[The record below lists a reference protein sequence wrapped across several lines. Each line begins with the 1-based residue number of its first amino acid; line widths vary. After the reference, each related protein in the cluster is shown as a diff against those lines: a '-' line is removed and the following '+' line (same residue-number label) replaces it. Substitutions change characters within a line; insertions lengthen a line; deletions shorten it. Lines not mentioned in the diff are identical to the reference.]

1 MQEIEVKILEVN
13 REKVEE
19 KLARLGARKIYDD
32 DIQTFFFDFKDGRIV
47 KTKDVLRL
55 RKEQGKT
62 ELTYKKVHATQTA
75 KNAEEYSVEVSNI
88 ETTQKILEYLGLVA
102 TEKMLKHRIS
112 YEVDNVRFDIDRYLD
127 NYKFIPEFMEIEAEN
142 VDAIYKYAELLGF
155 KPKDCLP
162 WSTEELIRY
171 YKEKKGKTKN

>member
-1 MQEIEVKILEVN
+1 MKEIEVKILEVN
-13 REKVEE
+13 KEKVEE
-19 KLARLGARKIYDD
+19 TLARLGALKIFDGN
-32 DIQTFFFDFKDGRIV
+32 IQTLFFDFPDGRIV
-47 KTKDVLRL
+47 EAKDVLRL
-55 RKEQGKT
+55 RKEQEKA
-62 ELTYKKVHATQTA
+62 ELTYKKVHVTQTA